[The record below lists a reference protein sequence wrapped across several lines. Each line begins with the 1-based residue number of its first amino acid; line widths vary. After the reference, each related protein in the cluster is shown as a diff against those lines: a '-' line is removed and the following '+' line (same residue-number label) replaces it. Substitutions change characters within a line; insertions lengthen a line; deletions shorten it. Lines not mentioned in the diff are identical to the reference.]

1 MRDLYSILGVARGAS
16 SGDVKKA
23 YRAKAKQY
31 HPDRNA
37 NNPKVAEKFK
47 EVSAAYSIL
56 GDKDRRDRYDRGEID
71 ERGEERAPGGFG
83 SGPSGYRPG
92 PGYSGQRRSGFGA
105 SATGSASESGF
116 DFGGAEDLMN
126 DFWRFSGGFG
136 RKPRSG
142 EQRAGRRR
150 SREEP
155 IKRRGIDI
163 NYDITVGFEEAV
175 TGGSRRLILTDGR
188 TVDVRIPAGIKDGQ
202 VVRLSGQGGPGFG
215 GAPKGDA
222 LIEIRVS
229 EHPYFRREGLDI
241 HMDLPIAFD
250 EAVLGGDIEVPT
262 PRGRLMVRIPKN
274 TSTGRRLR
282 LKGKGIQKDGKEGH
296 MYVNLKVMLPQ
307 DRDLELER
315 TVTQWRKAVGDQT
328 GKRLRAKAGLD

>member
-1 MRDLYSILGVARGAS
+1 MRDLYSILGVPRGAS

-23 YRAKAKQY
+23 YRAKAKEY

-37 NNPKVAEKFK
+37 NNPAVAEKFK
-47 EVSAAYSIL
+47 EISAAYSIL
-56 GDKDRRDRYDRGEID
+56 GDKDRRGRYDRGEID
-71 ERGEERAPGGFG
+71 ERGEERAPSGFG
-83 SGPSGYRPG
+83 AGPTGYKPG
-92 PGYSGQRRSGFGA
+92 PGYAGQRRSGFGSSKGPEA
-105 SATGSASESGF
+105 DSGF
-116 DFGGAEDLMN
+116 GFDDAEDLMN

-136 RKPRSG
+136 RKPRG
-142 EQRAGRRR
+142 GGQRSERRT
-150 SREEP
+150 REDP

-163 NYDITVGFEEAV
+163 NYDITVGFEEAI
-175 TGGSRRLILTDGR
+175 TGGSRRLTLTDGR
-188 TVDVRIPAGIKDGQ
+188 TVDVKIPAGIKDGQ

-282 LKGKGIQKDGKEGH
+282 LKGKGIQKEGKEGH
-296 MYVNLKVMLPQ
+296 MYVTLKVMLPSE
-307 DRDLELER
+307 RDLDLER
-315 TVTQWRKAVGDQT
+315 AVADWRKSVGSET
-328 GKRLRAKAGLD
+328 GKSLRRKAGLD